1 MDRVPDLA
9 EDDEVED
16 GQDAEGDQ
24 VDEEQIHPVNVDLQQ
39 TNTTFV
45 LCSKVSYALFIS
57 LLISK
62 LFCTKG
68 CLRLC
73 GGADTSDTPDTVD
86 KAYTVDTADHQVI
99 LQISTNPCGC
109 ALYRVQTYN

>member
-39 TNTTFV
+39 TNTILV
-45 LCSKVSYALFIS
+45 LCTEGVSYALFIS

-68 CLRLC
+68 CM
-73 GGADTSDTPDTVD
+73 GGRGGGVGRAPSLFSTSPTGA
-86 KAYTVDTADHQVI
+86 K
-99 LQISTNPCGC
+99 
-109 ALYRVQTYN
+109 